1 MNNRDIKLIY
11 KRLKNRGIKFNHV
24 CEVGV
29 YLPETSNIINF
40 IKDGIRTTLVEAD
53 PDTVERIKEYFSGY
67 NIEVVPVAVWDTNGV
82 ITLSKAAAS
91 TFVTALE
98 ASPAIVN
105 DKYQV
110 KEENTF
116 EVPCCVFSEI
126 DDGSI
131 DLLSVDI
138 EGGEWYVIK
147 YLKSRPNVISIET
160 HGKYYINPKLN
171 EIREWMK
178 GNGYKV
184 WYKDKSDSIFVR
196 PDIIS
201 ITWTEKLETFGFSIF
216 LTLRRMKGILLGRI
230 NFSK

>member
-1 MNNRDIKLIY
+1 MNTRDTKLIY
-11 KRLKNRGIKFNHV
+11 RRFKKRNIQFSHV

-53 PDTVERIKEYFSGY
+53 PETVEKIKEYFSGY

-82 ITLSKAAAS
+82 IKLSKAAAS
-91 TFVTALE
+91 TFVTELE
-98 ASPAIVN
+98 ASPAIIN

-116 EVPCCVFSEI
+116 EVPCRVFSEI

-147 YLKSRPNVISIET
+147 HLKSRPNVISIET
-160 HGKYYINPKLN
+160 HGKYYTNPFIL
-171 EIREWMK
+171 EIEGWLK
-178 GNGYKV
+178 KEGYTT
-184 WYKDKSDSIFVR
+184 WYKDRSDTVYIKDGFVVSTMGEK
-196 PDIIS
+196 IS
-201 ITWTEKLETFGFSIF
+201 TS
-216 LTLRRMKGILLGRI
+216 LTLARI
-230 NFSK
+230 RWKKFKRIFK